1 MKEFAITV
9 TETYQDTMMI
19 EAETLEE
26 AKEIVE
32 DRWYEGHIVLESD
45 DFVEVDFSYD

>member
-26 AKEIVE
+26 ALAIAEERWDDGGIELDANNFFRVE
-32 DRWYEGHIVLESD
+32 FYG
-45 DFVEVDFSYD
+45 